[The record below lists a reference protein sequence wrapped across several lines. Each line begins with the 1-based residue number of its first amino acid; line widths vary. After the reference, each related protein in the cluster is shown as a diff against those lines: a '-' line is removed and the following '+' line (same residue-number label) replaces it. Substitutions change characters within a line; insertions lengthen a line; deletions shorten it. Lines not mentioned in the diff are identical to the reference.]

1 MLPEDRA
8 EVKQIVYRA
17 IGEHRDDV
25 DDRLN
30 TMHLDMVSVRNEMA
44 GLRGDFSQFTINI
57 TESTQRMSES
67 LEQIA
72 DNMGKLSDLPD
83 TWQKIK
89 GFWAV
94 MTWARDNW
102 FLLLFIL
109 ACLVGAIYVTA
120 WSFGMV
126 QVGT

>member
-1 MLPEDRA
+1 MSPEDRA

-17 IGEHRDDV
+17 LGDHRDEV
-25 DDRLN
+25 DERMN
-30 TMHLDMVSVRNEMA
+30 TLHLDIVGVRTEMT
-44 GLRGDFSQFTINI
+44 GLRGDFSRFTVNI
-57 TESTQRMSES
+57 TESTQRMSDS

-72 DNMGKLSDLPD
+72 SNMGKLSDLPD

-89 GFWAV
+89 GFWSV

-109 ACLVGAIYVTA
+109 ACIAGATYATV
-120 WSFGMV
+120 WSFGLV
-126 QVGT
+126 RAGS